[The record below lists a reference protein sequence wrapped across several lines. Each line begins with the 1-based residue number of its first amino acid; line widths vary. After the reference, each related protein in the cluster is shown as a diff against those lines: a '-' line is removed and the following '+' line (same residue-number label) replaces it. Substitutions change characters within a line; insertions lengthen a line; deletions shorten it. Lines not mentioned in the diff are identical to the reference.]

1 VRFNTQIFL
10 TLCCFT
16 SLAACGHREKTEA
29 TKPVAESD
37 SKWNYEQVRKARA
50 AEQDQDSL
58 RPPAKGPET
67 TLDCVMMSEAQK
79 TQSRASGCKKMDARL
94 GYGEDTFC
102 CERD

>member
-1 VRFNTQIFL
+1 MS
-10 TLCCFT
+10 FT
-16 SLAACGHREKTEA
+16 SCAQRKATEA
-29 TKPVAESD
+29 TAPKAEGD
-37 SKWNYEQVRKARA
+37 SKWNYDQVRKARA

-67 TLDCVMMSEAQK
+67 TLDCVMMSAAQK
-79 TQSRASGCKKMDARL
+79 TQSGASGCKKMDPRL